1 MIIYNKYWGEEMT
14 EIAEN
19 KMGVMPIPKLLI
31 NMSLPVVI
39 SMLVEALYNVIDSIF
54 VAQINEEALT
64 AVSLAFPIQN
74 LMIAIAV
81 GTGVGMN
88 ALLSRSL
95 GEKNFSNSNRAANNG
110 IFLGFISYCLLV
122 LFGIFFSQAYYTS
135 QTDNALIIQYGTS
148 YLSII
153 TIGSIGIFSQIIF
166 ERLLQSTGKTFYC
179 MITQGTGAIINIIL
193 DPILIFGYFG
203 FPKMGVTGAAIAT
216 IIGQTIGGVLAI
228 IINLKI
234 NKEITINLKGY
245 RPHLQTIKT
254 IYKVGIPSMM
264 MVSLTSITTYGINYI
279 LLKISTT
286 ATAVLGVYHKL
297 QSFAFMPIYGLNNG
311 MVPIIAYNYGAR
323 NKKRVIKTMK
333 LSIIYAVAFM
343 TLSFIIIQLF
353 PGKLLSLFNPS
364 EEMLRIGIPALRIIS
379 LSYSLAGFGIVC
391 DSIYMAFG
399 NGMLSLIVGI
409 ARQLLVLLPV
419 AYILS
424 LFGDVQLIWW
434 SYFIAEVV
442 STIFSAIFLKYIYN
456 QKVITMEVEEKRV
469 PIIA

>member
-1 MIIYNKYWGEEMT
+1 VINYNKYWGEEMT

-95 GEKNFSNSNRAANNG
+95 GEKNYSNSNRAANNG

-135 QTDNALIIQYGTS
+135 QTDNVLIIQYGTS

-228 IINLKI
+228 IINLRI
-234 NKEITINLKGY
+234 NNEITINLKGY

-343 TLSFIIIQLF
+343 TLGFIIIQLF
-353 PGKLLSLFNPS
+353 PSKLLSLFNPS

-409 ARQLLVLLPV
+409 ARQLLVLLPA

>member
-19 KMGVMPIPKLLI
+19 KMGVMPIPKLLV

-135 QTDNALIIQYGTS
+135 QTDNVLIIQYGTS

-228 IINLKI
+228 IINLRI
-234 NKEITINLKGY
+234 NNEITINLKGY

-343 TLSFIIIQLF
+343 TLGFIIIQLF
-353 PGKLLSLFNPS
+353 PSKLLSLFNPS

-409 ARQLLVLLPV
+409 ARQLLVLLPA

>member
-19 KMGVMPIPKLLI
+19 KMGVMPIPKLLV

-135 QTDNALIIQYGTS
+135 QTDNVLIIQYGTS

-228 IINLKI
+228 IINLRI
-234 NKEITINLKGY
+234 NNEITINLKGY

-343 TLSFIIIQLF
+343 TLGFIIIQLF
-353 PGKLLSLFNPS
+353 PSKLLSLFNPS

>member
-1 MIIYNKYWGEEMT
+1 MT
-14 EIAEN
+14 ELAEN
-19 KMGVMPIPKLLI
+19 KMGLMPIKKLLI
-31 NMSLPVVI
+31 NMSLPVVV
-39 SMLVEALYNVIDSIF
+39 SMLVEALYNVVDSIF

-95 GEKNFSNSNRAANNG
+95 GERNYSLSNRAANNG
-110 IFLGFISYCLLV
+110 IFLGFISYCLL
-122 LFGIFFSQAYYTS
+122 LIFGIFFSKPYYTS

-153 TIGSIGIFSQIIF
+153 SIGSVGIFGQIIF
-166 ERLLQSTGKTFYC
+166 ERLLQSTGKTFYS
-179 MITQGTGAIINIIL
+179 MITQGSGAIINIIL
-193 DPILIFGYFG
+193 DPILIFGLFG
-203 FPKMGVTGAAIAT
+203 FPKMGVAGAAVAT
-216 IIGQTIGGVLAI
+216 ITGQIIGAILAV
-228 IINLKI
+228 IINLRA
-234 NKEITINLKGY
+234 NKEIRIKVRGFIPDLE
-245 RPHLQTIKT
+245 TIKT
-254 IYKVGIPSMM
+254 IYKVGIPSML
-264 MVSLTSITTYGINYI
+264 MVSLTSVTTYGINLI

-297 QSFAFMPIYGLNNG
+297 QSFAFMPIFGLNNG

-323 NKKRVIKTMK
+323 NKKRVVKTME

-343 TLSFIIIQLF
+343 TLGFVIIQLF
-353 PGKLLSLFNPS
+353 PSQLLSLFNPS
-364 EEMLRIGIPALRIIS
+364 EDMLRIGVPALRIIS

-391 DSIYMAFG
+391 DSIYQAFG

-409 ARQLLVLLPV
+409 ARQILVLLPA

-424 LFGDVQLIWW
+424 LFGNVHLIWW

-442 STIFSAIFLKYIYN
+442 STIFSGICLKYIYN
-456 QKVITMEVEEKRV
+456 QKVVTMEAKKKRV
-469 PIIA
+469 AVTA

>member
-1 MIIYNKYWGEEMT
+1 MIIYNKFWGEKMT
-14 EIAEN
+14 ELAEN
-19 KMGVMPIPKLLI
+19 KMGLMPIKKLLI
-31 NMSLPVVI
+31 NMSLPVVV
-39 SMLVEALYNVIDSIF
+39 SMLVEALYNVVDSIF

-95 GEKNFSNSNRAANNG
+95 GERNYNLSNKAANNG
-110 IFLGFISYCLLV
+110 IFLGFISYCLL
-122 LFGIFFSQAYYTS
+122 LIFGIFFSKAYYTS

-153 TIGSIGIFSQIIF
+153 SIGSVGIFGQIIF
-166 ERLLQSTGKTFYC
+166 ERLLQSTGKTFYS
-179 MITQGTGAIINIIL
+179 MITQGSGAIINIIL
-193 DPILIFGYFG
+193 DPILIFGLFG
-203 FPKMGVTGAAIAT
+203 FPKMGVAGAAIAT
-216 IIGQTIGGVLAI
+216 IIGQIFGAILAI
-228 IINLKI
+228 IINLRA
-234 NKEITINLKGY
+234 NKEIRIKIKGFK
-245 RPHLQTIKT
+245 PDLETIKT
-254 IYKVGIPSMM
+254 IYKVGIPSML
-264 MVSLTSITTYGINYI
+264 MVSLTSVTTYGINLI

-297 QSFAFMPIYGLNNG
+297 QSFAFMPIFGLNNG

-323 NKKRVIKTMK
+323 NKKRVVKTME

-343 TLSFIIIQLF
+343 TLGFVIIQLF
-353 PGKLLSLFNPS
+353 PSQLLSLFNPS
-364 EEMLRIGIPALRIIS
+364 EDMLRIGVPALRIIS

-391 DSIYMAFG
+391 DSIYQAFG

-409 ARQLLVLLPV
+409 ARQILVLLPA

-424 LFGDVQLIWW
+424 LFGNVHLIWW

-442 STIFSAIFLKYIYN
+442 STIFSGIFLKYIYN
-456 QKVITMEVEEKRV
+456 QKVVTMEAKKKRV
-469 PIIA
+469 AITA

>member
-1 MIIYNKYWGEEMT
+1 MINYNKYWGEEMT

-95 GEKNFSNSNRAANNG
+95 GEKNYSNSNRAANNG

-135 QTDNALIIQYGTS
+135 QTDNVLIIQYGTS

-228 IINLKI
+228 IINLRI
-234 NKEITINLKGY
+234 NNEITINLKGY

-343 TLSFIIIQLF
+343 TLGFIIIQLF
-353 PGKLLSLFNPS
+353 PSKLLSLFNPS

-409 ARQLLVLLPV
+409 ARQLLVLLPA

>member
-1 MIIYNKYWGEEMT
+1 MT

-19 KMGVMPIPKLLI
+19 KMGVMPIPKLLV

-95 GEKNFSNSNRAANNG
+95 GEKNYSNSNRAANNG

-135 QTDNALIIQYGTS
+135 QTDNVLIIQYGTS

-228 IINLKI
+228 IINLRI
-234 NKEITINLKGY
+234 NNEITINLKGY

-343 TLSFIIIQLF
+343 TLGFIIIQLF
-353 PGKLLSLFNPS
+353 PSKLLSLFNPS

-409 ARQLLVLLPV
+409 ARQLLVLLPA

>member
-1 MIIYNKYWGEEMT
+1 MT
-14 EIAEN
+14 ELAEN
-19 KMGVMPIPKLLI
+19 KMGLMPIKKLLI
-31 NMSLPVVI
+31 NMSLPVVV
-39 SMLVEALYNVIDSIF
+39 SMLVEALYNVVDSIF

-95 GEKNFSNSNRAANNG
+95 GERNYNLSNKAANNG
-110 IFLGFISYCLLV
+110 IFLGFISYCLL
-122 LFGIFFSQAYYTS
+122 LIFGIFFSKAYYTS

-153 TIGSIGIFSQIIF
+153 SIGSVGIFGQIIF
-166 ERLLQSTGKTFYC
+166 ERLLQSTGKTFYS
-179 MITQGTGAIINIIL
+179 MITQGSGAIINIIL
-193 DPILIFGYFG
+193 DPILIFGLFG
-203 FPKMGVTGAAIAT
+203 FPKMGVAGAALAT
-216 IIGQTIGGVLAI
+216 IIGQIVGAILAI
-228 IINLKI
+228 IINLRA
-234 NKEITINLKGY
+234 NKEIRIKIKGFK
-245 RPHLQTIKT
+245 PDLETIKT
-254 IYKVGIPSMM
+254 IYKVGIPSML
-264 MVSLTSITTYGINYI
+264 MVSLTSVTTYGINLI

-297 QSFAFMPIYGLNNG
+297 QSFAFMPIFGLNNG

-323 NKKRVIKTMK
+323 NKKRVVKTME

-343 TLSFIIIQLF
+343 TLGFVIIQLF
-353 PGKLLSLFNPS
+353 PSQLLSLFNPS
-364 EEMLRIGIPALRIIS
+364 EDMLRIGVPALRIIS

-391 DSIYMAFG
+391 DSIYQAFG

-409 ARQLLVLLPV
+409 ARQILVLLPA

-424 LFGDVQLIWW
+424 LFGNVHLIWW

-442 STIFSAIFLKYIYN
+442 STIFSGIFLKYIYN
-456 QKVITMEVEEKRV
+456 QKVVTMEAKKKRV
-469 PIIA
+469 AVTA

>member
-1 MIIYNKYWGEEMT
+1 MT
-14 EIAEN
+14 ELAEN
-19 KMGVMPIPKLLI
+19 KMGLMPIKKLLI
-31 NMSLPVVI
+31 NMSLPVVV
-39 SMLVEALYNVIDSIF
+39 SMLVEALYNVVDSIF

-95 GEKNFSNSNRAANNG
+95 GERNYNLSNKAANNG
-110 IFLGFISYCLLV
+110 IFLGFISYCLL
-122 LFGIFFSQAYYTS
+122 LIFGIFFSKAYYTS

-153 TIGSIGIFSQIIF
+153 SIGSVGIFGQIIF
-166 ERLLQSTGKTFYC
+166 ERLLQSTGKTFYS
-179 MITQGTGAIINIIL
+179 MITQGSGAIINIIL
-193 DPILIFGYFG
+193 DPILIFGLFG
-203 FPKMGVTGAAIAT
+203 FPKMGVAGAALAT
-216 IIGQTIGGVLAI
+216 IIGQIVGAILAI
-228 IINLKI
+228 IINLRA
-234 NKEITINLKGY
+234 NKEINIKIKGFKPDLK
-245 RPHLQTIKT
+245 TIKT
-254 IYKVGIPSMM
+254 IYKVGIPSML
-264 MVSLTSITTYGINYI
+264 MVSLTSVTTYGINLI

-297 QSFAFMPIYGLNNG
+297 QSFAFMPIFGLNNG

-323 NKKRVIKTMK
+323 NKKRVVKTME

-343 TLSFIIIQLF
+343 TLGFVIIQLF
-353 PGKLLSLFNPS
+353 PSQLLSLFNPS
-364 EEMLRIGIPALRIIS
+364 EDMLRIGVPALRIIS

-391 DSIYMAFG
+391 DSIYQAFG

-409 ARQLLVLLPV
+409 ARQILVLLPA

-424 LFGDVQLIWW
+424 LFGNVHLIWW

-442 STIFSAIFLKYIYN
+442 STIFSGIFLKYIYN
-456 QKVITMEVEEKRV
+456 QKVVTMEAKKKRV
-469 PIIA
+469 AVTA